1 MEVIDLPIVLTP
13 ILKMPYEEIV
23 ACPNCGNSIKFLVNN
38 DARTFI
44 ITSGGWHG
52 GMGGFVICATCRTLY
67 SANLT

>member
-1 MEVIDLPIVLTP
+1 MIDLPIVLSP
-13 ILKMPYEEIV
+13 ILELPYEETV

-44 ITSGGWHG
+44 IVSGGWHG
-52 GMGGFVICATCRTLY
+52 GMGGFVVCTKCKTLY